1 MKNQGFTLIELVVV
15 IIVLGILA
23 ITAAPKFLALSSDAR
38 VKTIEQISVSVKAA
52 NDLLT
57 LKSHMPSYVSQQVP
71 NRDDLIDV
79 DMDGDGI
86 FDVFNPDSPDV
97 RLKWRYLDNTDITK
111 RIDIDDV
118 FVLQEQGIAF
128 TYLGYDR
135 NGNGQVT
142 DDNCYF
148 QYTQASNA
156 TTPPQYELVDDG
168 C

>member
-15 IIVLGILA
+15 IIVIGILA
-23 ITAAPKFLALSSDAR
+23 VTAAPKLLNLSSDAR
-38 VKTIEQISVSVKAA
+38 IKTIEQISVSVKTA

-57 LKSHMPSYVSQQVP
+57 LKSYMPSYVSQQVP

-79 DMDGDGI
+79 DMDGDGT

-118 FVLQEQGIAF
+118 FVLQEQGFAF